1 MSRVQ
6 FIDITNKSGLGNL
19 NNIQVLLNGDYDLDG
34 DDDLYIS
41 QKNERQSTDQ
51 LILLNENGLF
61 KKMDT
66 KINHLGSDY
75 LAISHDYDNDGHIDI
90 IIINS
95 LGIKVYKNNGLA
107 EFVDMSKPS
116 GVYIDNYPN
125 NIGFFDFDLEGD
137 LDMYISSNGNNL
149 SLIHI

>member
-51 LILLNENGLF
+51 LIL
-61 KKMDT
+61 
-66 KINHLGSDY
+66 
-75 LAISHDYDNDGHIDI
+75 
-90 IIINS
+90 
-95 LGIKVYKNNGLA
+95 
-107 EFVDMSKPS
+107 
-116 GVYIDNYPN
+116 
-125 NIGFFDFDLEGD
+125 
-137 LDMYISSNGNNL
+137 
-149 SLIHI
+149 